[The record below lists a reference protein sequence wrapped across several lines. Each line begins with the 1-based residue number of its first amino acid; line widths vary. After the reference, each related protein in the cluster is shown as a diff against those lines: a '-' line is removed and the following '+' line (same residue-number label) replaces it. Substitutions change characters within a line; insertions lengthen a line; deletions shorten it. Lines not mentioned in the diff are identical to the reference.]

1 MKEAHGGI
9 LLLDLLEL
17 LALEGGGG
25 IGLLGLGLFFGAAD
39 LLHVGGRRR
48 GRLLLFFLGLLHV
61 AEGGVLVLRLLL
73 LRLGLGLFL
82 PVD

>member
-25 IGLLGLGLFFGAAD
+25 IGLEKPALEYGEEGIYARVATVETAHLDEVRAMLSDDGLIPG
-39 LLHVGGRRR
+39 
-48 GRLLLFFLGLLHV
+48 
-61 AEGGVLVLRLLL
+61 
-73 LRLGLGLFL
+73 
-82 PVD
+82 